1 MIASFL
7 FNLKHDPLDGIKK
20 GQLIDDWFGRLF
32 IKFNFS
38 DKEADTTRDELFAFV
53 ETLWRK

>member
-1 MIASFL
+1 L
-7 FNLKHDPLDGIKK
+7 NPNDPVDGIKK
-20 GQLIDDWFGRLF
+20 GQLIDNWFSRLF

-38 DKEADTTRDELFAFV
+38 DKEAGTTRGELFAFV